1 MEGRPTYLEINLGA
15 LKKNL
20 EKIRSI
26 AKYAQVIAIVKA
38 NAYGLGAVPIAK
50 VLEASC
56 VDAFGVACASEGLQ
70 LREAGIKKPI
80 LILGGIYRGEI
91 KDSLANDLTPVVGGF
106 DQLKQ
111 LVIELKRLGRS
122 ANVHIKVDTGMGRLG
137 FQINELV
144 KLFDELEK
152 SRGYIKVRGLM
163 SHLACADQPENPY
176 TEYQTKKFREVISL
190 FEKAGYKKV
199 IKHLANSAGIMF
211 WQQTIFD
218 AVRPGIFLYG
228 ARPDPYIKTGP
239 KPLPVARFYT
249 KIALIKT
256 VPVGTAVS
264 YGSTFVT
271 KRKTRLGV
279 CPVGYADGYLR
290 GLSNRAEVLVNG
302 KRTHVIGN
310 ICMDMTMVDLTDITD
325 AKVGDEVILCGKQG
339 NEEISVEELAKWL
352 GTIPYE
358 ILCHIGARVPRIYVD

>member
-20 EKIRSI
+20 EKIRFI
-26 AKYAQVIAIVKA
+26 AKGAKIIAIVKA
-38 NAYGLGAVPIAK
+38 NAYGLGAVPISK
-50 VLEASC
+50 VLEASS

-70 LREAGIKKPI
+70 LRNAGIKKPI
-80 LILGGIYRGEI
+80 LILGGIYRGEV
-91 KDSLANDLTPVVGGF
+91 KDSLANGLTPVVGGF

-111 LVIELKRLGRS
+111 LVPELKKLGTS
-122 ANVHIKVDTGMGRLG
+122 ASVHIKVDTGMGRLG
-137 FQINELV
+137 FQINELN
-144 KLFDELEK
+144 KLFDELQK
-152 SRGYIKVRGLM
+152 SPGYIEVSGLM

-176 TEYQTKKFREVISL
+176 TEHQTKRFREVISM
-190 FEKAGYKKV
+190 FEKVGYKKIV
-199 IKHLANSAGIMF
+199 KHMANSAGVMF

-239 KPLPVARFYT
+239 KPTPVARFYT
-249 KIALIKT
+249 KIALVKT
-256 VPVGTAVS
+256 VPEGTAVS

-271 KRKTRLGV
+271 KRRTRLGV

-310 ICMDMTMVDLTDITD
+310 VCMDMTMIDLTDIPA

-339 NEEISVEELAKWL
+339 DEEISVEKLANWL